1 MDRYGTGPG
10 SFGAACWIPGV
21 KTEKTAKKRGE
32 KSPKWARYSHLK
44 RVRVAD
50 LFVMDRYMMI
60 GVGGRQGLLTSDAAV
75 AAAYAQMM
83 PSFGIEFETPQV
95 C

>member
-1 MDRYGTGPG
+1 
-10 SFGAACWIPGV
+10 
-21 KTEKTAKKRGE
+21 
-32 KSPKWARYSHLK
+32 
-44 RVRVAD
+44 
-50 LFVMDRYMMI
+50 MI
-60 GVGGRQGLLTSDAAV
+60 GVSGRQGLLTSDAAV